1 MSAEAHVRIDEG
13 IKRGSRGKRV
23 PMRSGQATKPSH
35 PADLGTWVI
44 PADLN
49 PREVLERYLVAETTG
64 HIAQE
69 YGVSRKALTKWMRQV
84 APEEW
89 KAVQIVR
96 ALANQEDAEQGIIT
110 AADALS
116 LARARELLKSA
127 QFNLQ
132 ALDRDY
138 QPKQQVT
145 VEMVGDLGDRLRRA
159 RERVTEGE
167 VVATQQPENTLTN
180 QGQDSADS

>member
-13 IKRGSRGKRV
+13 IKRPKH
-23 PMRSGQATKPSH
+23 AHKPPKH
-35 PADLGTWVI
+35 RRKADLGSWVI
-44 PADLN
+44 PVDLN
-49 PREVLERYLVAETTG
+49 PQEVLERYLAANTTS
-64 HIAQE
+64 HIAQQ
-69 YGVSRKALTKWMRQV
+69 YGVSRKALTQWMRKV
-84 APEEW
+84 APEQW
-89 KAVQIVR
+89 KAVQVIR
-96 ALANQEDAEQGIIT
+96 ALMNQEDAEEGIIGAT
-110 AADALS
+110 DALA

-145 VEMVGDLGDRLRRA
+145 VELVGDLGDRLRRA
-159 RERVTEGE
+159 RERVIEGE

-180 QGQDSADS
+180 QGQDSADP